1 MRRIPVSK
9 VAFSRKVIKDVS
21 RVLKSG
27 LIAQGP
33 KVAEFETMFSEKYKI
48 RNVIA
53 VNNGTTALFAALV
66 AHGVGEGDEV
76 ITSPFTFAAT
86 LNSILAVGA
95 RPVFAD
101 IEESDFNMSVGM
113 IERLITSRT
122 KAIMPVHLY
131 GQMCEM
137 AEINRIAEKHELIVI
152 EDAAQ
157 AQGATHYGVTAGSRN
172 TATFSLY
179 ATKNMTTGE
188 GGLIGT
194 DDDVIASK
202 IRTLRNQGMRA
213 KYDYVDSGF
222 NWRLT
227 DLQAA
232 IGIPQLEKYQEI
244 VKKRKAN
251 ADFYN
256 SALSGLNGVVL
267 PTTNQQS
274 GHVWHQYTI
283 RVTKGCAITRDQL
296 VSDLDS
302 MGIGTG
308 IYYPRAVYDY
318 EVFRRHE
325 LIENPECPVAERVAN
340 EVVSIPIHQFLK
352 SGELKYISE
361 SIVRLV
367 K

>member
-1 MRRIPVSK
+1 MSK
-9 VAFSRKVIKDVS
+9 VEFSKRVIKDVS

-27 LIAQGP
+27 QIAQGP
-33 KVAEFETMFSEKYKI
+33 KVAELETTFSEMYKI

-95 RPVFAD
+95 RPIFVD
-101 IEESDFNMSVGM
+101 IEESDFNISVGK

-137 AEINRIAEKHELIVI
+137 AEINRIARKHELIVI

-157 AQGATHYGVTAGSRN
+157 AQGATHYGIAAGSQN

-213 KYDYVDSGF
+213 KYEYVESGF

-244 VKKRKAN
+244 VSKRKAN

-256 SALSGLNGVVL
+256 STLSGLKGVVL
-267 PTTNQQS
+267 PKTHPQS

-283 RVTKGCAITRDQL
+283 RLTKECSITRDQF
-296 VSDLDS
+296 VSALGS
-302 MGIGTG
+302 KGIGTG
-308 IYYPRAVYDY
+308 IYYPKAVYDY
-318 EVFRRHE
+318 EVFKHHE
-325 LIENPECPVAERVAN
+325 LIGKPECPVAERVAD

-352 SGELKYISE
+352 TRELKYISN
-361 SIVRLV
+361 SIVGTV
-367 K
+367 T